1 MQGRLKRSYR
11 ISNVVGRHETFAGDI
26 PLGEM
31 PRLGEMLLDGNGS
44 VRVEFE
50 FANNDL
56 SLAVIRGQFAASLRL
71 TCQRCL
77 EPMDLAI
84 DQPFEL
90 LIDASD
96 EDSEAF
102 DLESVN
108 TSDGMLDVFEVIE
121 DELLLAIPIIV
132 MHEDASCNPH
142 WQAET
147 GNTEVEAAKNNPFA
161 ALEALKGQS

>member
-1 MQGRLKRSYR
+1 MQGRLKRGYR
-11 ISNVVGRHETFAGDI
+11 ISHVVGRHETFAGEI

-31 PRLGEMLLDGNGS
+31 PRLGELLLDNNGI
-44 VRVEFE
+44 VRVDFE
-50 FANNDL
+50 FAKNDL
-56 SLAVIRGQFAASLRL
+56 SLAVIRGQFAANLQL

-77 EPMDLAI
+77 EPMDKAL

-90 LIDASD
+90 LIDASE
-96 EDSEAF
+96 EDIEAF

-108 TSDGMLDVFEVIE
+108 TSDGILDVFEVIE

-132 MHEDASCNPH
+132 MHDDASCNPH

-147 GNTEVEAAKNNPFA
+147 DNAEVKATNNPFA
-161 ALEALKGQS
+161 ALAALKGQN